1 MQRALGLALVVA
13 LALGASA
20 LAQGAA
26 AQGVAAQ
33 GVTVIAHRGASGYLP
48 EHTLEAFAM
57 AHAQGAD
64 YLEVDLVMAGDG
76 TLVVLHDL
84 TLEATTNVDEVFP
97 DRRRANGRW
106 YAVDFTVEELRQLR
120 VHERT
125 DRDGAMVWPGR
136 FPLGLG
142 SFHVPTFAEFVD
154 LVRGLNHSTG
164 RDVGLY
170 VELKHPAEH
179 AAMGLPMEAAVL
191 RELERYPGA
200 RVVLQSFSLDALR
213 TLRFELAT
221 DLPLVFL
228 LATRQQATQA
238 ALDRLVGWVDG
249 IGPSKALVE
258 ANPGLV
264 RWARER
270 GMVVHVWTFR
280 ADAVTPRYASFEQE
294 VATFVLEYGVDGL
307 FTDHPDVV
315 VGVLTGLGRRAVA
328 PPRVRPRRRLGRS
341 PCKAP

>member
-1 MQRALGLALVVA
+1 VSVRASRRTVLSAVSGPLGQPTAFWRRLLGLALVVA
-13 LALGASA
+13 SA
-20 LAQGAA
+20 ACT
-26 AQGVAAQ
+26 VAYARD
-33 GVTVIAHRGASGYLP
+33 VVVIAHRGASGYLP

-97 DRRRANGRW
+97 DRHRSNGRW
-106 YAVDFTVEELRQLR
+106 YAVDFTVEELQQLR

-142 SFHVPTFAEFVD
+142 SFRVPTFAEFVD

-170 VELKHPAEH
+170 VELKHPVEH
-179 AAMGLPMEAAVL
+179 AALGLPMEAAVL
-191 RELERYPGA
+191 HELARYPGA
-200 RVVLQSFSLDALR
+200 RVVLQSFSLEALR
-213 TLRFELAT
+213 TLRFELGT

-228 LATRQQATQA
+228 LSSTQQATVA
-238 ALDRLVGWVDG
+238 ALDRLAGWVDG

-264 RWARER
+264 RWAQER
-270 GMVVHVWTFR
+270 GMVVHAWTFR
-280 ADAVTPRYASFEQE
+280 ADAVPPRYPSFEQE
-294 VATFVLEYGVDGL
+294 IAAFVLTHGVDGL

-315 VGVLTGLGRRAVA
+315 VGVLAGLGLRGPATR
-328 PPRVRPRRRLGRS
+328 
-341 PCKAP
+341 

>member
-13 LALGASA
+13 LA
-20 LAQGAA
+20 
-26 AQGVAAQ
+26 V
-33 GVTVIAHRGASGYLP
+33 V
-48 EHTLEAFAM
+48 AM

-64 YLEVDLVMAGDG
+64 YLEVDLVMSKDG

-97 DRRRANGRW
+97 DRHRGNGRW
-106 YAVDFTVEELRQLR
+106 YAVDFTVQELEQLS

-142 SFHVPTFAEFVD
+142 TFRVATFAAFVD
-154 LVRGLNHSTG
+154 LVHGLNVSTG

-170 VELKHPAEH
+170 VELKHPEQH
-179 AAMGLPMEAAVL
+179 AALGLPMEAAVL
-191 RELERYPGA
+191 RELERYPA
-200 RVVLQSFSLDALR
+200 AKVVLQSFSLDALR
-213 TLRFELAT
+213 TLRFELGT
-221 DLPLVFL
+221 EYPLVYL
-228 LATRQQATQA
+228 LSTPAQATEA

-264 RWARER
+264 QWARAR
-270 GMVVHVWTFR
+270 GLLVHAWTFR
-280 ADAVTPRYASFEQE
+280 DDVVPPRYPSFEQE
-294 VATFVLEYGVDGL
+294 VAAFVLTYGVDGL

-315 VGVLTGLGRRAVA
+315 VGVLAGLRR
-328 PPRVRPRRRLGRS
+328 
-341 PCKAP
+341 